1 VKYIIIFCF
10 AIVSLT
16 SWAQSSNA
24 IEYSPAGPFNWS
36 MFKGKVNT
44 THLDQWGNHTGAV
57 TVSSLSYTTEV
68 RNHQAKIRI
77 VALFNPNESWT
88 KYPHLD
94 HPDEA
99 LNHEK
104 RHFDICEIY
113 ARKFRQVVSQTQ
125 FHQRTFNTQIENIFK
140 KLTADYRAEQNR
152 YDQETEHSINKQ
164 EQTVWNSLIDNKL
177 KALKDFEEKSLS
189 INLN

>member
-1 VKYIIIFCF
+1 MKYSFIPGFVFIFF
-10 AIVSLT
+10 SIA
-16 SWAQSSNA
+16 AQKTA
-24 IEYSPAGPFNWS
+24 GIEYSPTGPFNWS

-57 TVSSLSYTTEV
+57 TVSTLSYTTEV
-68 RNHQAKIRI
+68 RNHQAKIKI

-88 KYPHLD
+88 LYPHLE

-113 ARKFRQVVSQTQ
+113 ARKFRQAVSHTQ
-125 FHQRTFNTQIENIFK
+125 FPQRTFDKEIENIFK
-140 KLTADYRAEQNR
+140 QLTTEYRAEQNR
-152 YDQETEHSINKQ
+152 YDYETQHSINK
-164 EQTVWNSLIDNKL
+164 EQQAKWNKSIDQQLVNLTQFKDPNLVLSLH
-177 KALKDFEEKSLS
+177 
-189 INLN
+189 

>member
-1 VKYIIIFCF
+1 MKFILIFCLG
-10 AIVSLT
+10 LT
-16 SWAQSSNA
+16 SFTIRSQTSNA
-24 IEYSPAGPFNWS
+24 IEYSPTGPFNWS

-68 RNHQAKIRI
+68 RNHQAKIKI
-77 VALFNPNESWT
+77 TALFNPNESWT
-88 KYPHLD
+88 KYPHLE

-125 FHQRTFNTQIENIFK
+125 FHQRTFNTEIENIFK

-152 YDQETEHSINKQ
+152 YDRETDHSINKK
-164 EQTVWNSLIDNKL
+164 EQAVWNTLIDKKL
-177 KALKDFEEKSLS
+177 KELKDYEKNSLT
-189 INLN
+189 ILLN